1 MKEEKFLYFVNYKI
15 DKENKTL
22 SIFYKD
28 ILLDVIK
35 IHKNMSYNPQ
45 NEELVHQIALKS
57 ELAKDLIKGE
67 L

>member
-1 MKEEKFLYFVNYKI
+1 MVFINYKI

-28 ILLDVIK
+28 MLLDVIK

-45 NEELVHQIALKS
+45 NEELAHQIALKS
-57 ELAKDLIKGE
+57 ELSKNLIKE
-67 L
+67 

>member
-28 ILLDVIK
+28 MLLDVIK
-35 IHKNMSYNPQ
+35 IHKNMSYNTQ
-45 NEELVHQIALKS
+45 NEELANQIALRS
-57 ELAKDLIKGE
+57 ELAKNLIKGE

>member
-1 MKEEKFLYFVNYKI
+1 MKEDEFLYFINYKI

-28 ILLDVIK
+28 MLLDVIK

-45 NEELVHQIALKS
+45 NEELANQIALKS
-57 ELAKDLIKGE
+57 ELSKNLIKE
-67 L
+67 

>member
-22 SIFYKD
+22 SIFYND
-28 ILLDVIK
+28 ILLDVIN

-45 NEELVHQIALKS
+45 NEELVHQIALRS

>member
-28 ILLDVIK
+28 MLLDVIK

-45 NEELVHQIALKS
+45 NEELVHQIALRS
-57 ELAKDLIKGE
+57 ELAKNLIKGE

>member
-1 MKEEKFLYFVNYKI
+1 MKEDEFLYFINYKI

-28 ILLDVIK
+28 ILLDVIR
-35 IHKNMSYNPQ
+35 IHKNMSYNPE
-45 NEELVHQIALKS
+45 NEELAYQIALES
-57 ELAKDLIKGE
+57 NLAKDLIKGE

>member
-35 IHKNMSYNPQ
+35 IHKNISYNPK
-45 NEELVHQIALKS
+45 NEELAHKIALES
-57 ELAKDLIKGE
+57 DLAKDLVKGE

>member
-1 MKEEKFLYFVNYKI
+1 MKEDEFLYFINYKI

-28 ILLDVIK
+28 MLLDVIK

-45 NEELVHQIALKS
+45 NEELANQIALES
-57 ELAKDLIKGE
+57 ELGKDLVKNKI
-67 L
+67 

>member
-1 MKEEKFLYFVNYKI
+1 MKEDEFLYFINYKI
-15 DKENKTL
+15 NKENKTL

-28 ILLDVIK
+28 MLLDVIK

-45 NEELVHQIALKS
+45 NEELVHQIALRS
-57 ELAKDLIKGE
+57 ELAKNLIKKE

>member
-1 MKEEKFLYFVNYKI
+1 MKEDEFLYFINYKI

-28 ILLDVIK
+28 MLLDVIK

-45 NEELVHQIALKS
+45 NEELAHQIALES
-57 ELAKDLIKGE
+57 DLAKDLIKGE

>member
-15 DKENKTL
+15 DKENKTQ

-45 NEELVHQIALKS
+45 NEELVHQIALRA

>member
-1 MKEEKFLYFVNYKI
+1 MKEDEFLYFVNYKI

-28 ILLDVIK
+28 MLLDVIK

-45 NEELVHQIALKS
+45 NEELVHQIALRS
-57 ELAKDLIKGE
+57 ELAKNLIKKE

>member
-1 MKEEKFLYFVNYKI
+1 MKEDEFLYFINYKI
-15 DKENKTL
+15 NKENKTL

-45 NEELVHQIALKS
+45 NEELAHKIALES
-57 ELAKDLIKGE
+57 DLAKDLVKGE

>member
-22 SIFYKD
+22 SIFYKN

-45 NEELVHQIALKS
+45 NEELAYQIALKS
-57 ELAKDLIKGE
+57 ELAKNLIKGE

>member
-1 MKEEKFLYFVNYKI
+1 MKEDEFLYFINYKI

-45 NEELVHQIALKS
+45 NEELANQIALKS
-57 ELAKDLIKGE
+57 ELSKNLIKE
-67 L
+67 

>member
-1 MKEEKFLYFVNYKI
+1 MKEDEFLYFINYKI

-45 NEELVHQIALKS
+45 NEELANQIALES
-57 ELAKDLIKGE
+57 DLAKDLIKE
-67 L
+67 

>member
-1 MKEEKFLYFVNYKI
+1 MKEDEFLYFVNYKI

-28 ILLDVIK
+28 MLLDVIK

-45 NEELVHQIALKS
+45 NEELVHQIALRS
-57 ELAKDLIKGE
+57 ELAKDLIKE
-67 L
+67 

>member
-45 NEELVHQIALKS
+45 NEELVHQIALRS

>member
-35 IHKNMSYNPQ
+35 IHKNMSYDPQ
-45 NEELVHQIALKS
+45 NEELAHQIALQS
-57 ELAKDLIKGE
+57 DLAKDLIKGE

>member
-45 NEELVHQIALKS
+45 NEELAHQIALRS

>member
-1 MKEEKFLYFVNYKI
+1 MKEDEFLYFVNYKI

-28 ILLDVIK
+28 MLLDVIK

-45 NEELVHQIALKS
+45 NEELVHQIALRS

>member
-1 MKEEKFLYFVNYKI
+1 MKEDEFLYFVNYKI

-28 ILLDVIK
+28 MLLDVIK

-45 NEELVHQIALKS
+45 NEELANQIALKS
-57 ELAKDLIKGE
+57 ELSKNLIKE
-67 L
+67 

>member
-45 NEELVHQIALKS
+45 NEELVHQIALRS
-57 ELAKDLIKGE
+57 ELAKNLIKGE

>member
-1 MKEEKFLYFVNYKI
+1 MKEDEFLYFVNYKI

-28 ILLDVIK
+28 MLLDVIK

-45 NEELVHQIALKS
+45 NEELVHQIALES
-57 ELAKDLIKGE
+57 DLAKDLIKE
-67 L
+67 

>member
-28 ILLDVIK
+28 MLLDVIK

-45 NEELVHQIALKS
+45 NEELVHQIALRS

>member
-45 NEELVHQIALKS
+45 NEELANQIALRS
-57 ELAKDLIKGE
+57 ELAKNLIKGE

>member
-15 DKENKTL
+15 NKENKTL

-28 ILLDVIK
+28 MLLDVIK

>member
-28 ILLDVIK
+28 MLLDVIK